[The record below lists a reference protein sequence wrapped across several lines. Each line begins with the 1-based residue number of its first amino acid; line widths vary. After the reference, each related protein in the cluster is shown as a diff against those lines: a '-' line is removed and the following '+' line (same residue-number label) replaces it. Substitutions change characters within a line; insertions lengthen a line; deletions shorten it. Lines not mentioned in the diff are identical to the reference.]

1 MIITLVKADFSANNI
16 GTLSS
21 FNILTNL
28 GSGCT
33 YNGPLYVAKNAALN
47 TSIIVSD
54 AYSFDISKCTITMGG
69 VNVNAFTV
77 NENTINININSV
89 TGHLVI
95 NVPTTLIAVAP
106 DVPVEPDEPTYDP
119 DINYNGTLVA
129 FEMPEEGTWIK
140 NENGSNQTLTQWYST
155 DYIEIPGGVTTISTP
170 DLNAYRN
177 GTNNTTPLAFY
188 DSNKTYISGVEGI
201 TIQSNYWWRGML
213 QNYAIPS
220 NAKYVRICWSHQT
233 IGKHEITLD
242 NTAMKY
248 KPEVYWGAMP
258 ENKIPVAPE
267 VGDLDIID
275 GELIDLGVLTE
286 KQWINNLGANQ
297 TLSNWYSTDYLEIPE
312 GVNAMSTNDITS
324 YRTSSVKVGTFV
336 FYDDAKTFISCVD
349 ETTIPVSSGEDA
361 KWRDQLL
368 NYPIPE
374 NAKYV
379 RICYSVE
386 KYKHRTTQD
395 NTPISELKVYWI
407 SE

>member
-54 AYSFDISKCTITMGG
+54 AYNFDISKCTITMGG

-77 NENTINININSV
+77 NGNTINININSV

-95 NVPTTLIAVAP
+95 NVPTTLITVTP
-106 DVPVEPDEPTYDP
+106 DIPEEPDEPTYDP
-119 DINYNGTLVA
+119 DVDYNGTLVA

-140 NENGSNQTLTQWYST
+140 NENGSDQSLVDWFST
-155 DYIEIPGGVTTISTP
+155 DYIKIPHDVTTISSP
-170 DLNAYRN
+170 DIIYFRN
-177 GTNNTTPLAFY
+177 NINNTTPFAFY
-188 DSNKTYISGVEGI
+188 NDNKSYLGGVSNFATTDG
-201 TIQSNYWWRGML
+201 NWWRGMI
-213 QNYAIPS
+213 QDYAIPAG
-220 NAKYVRICWSHQT
+220 AKYVRICWTDQT
-233 IGKHEITLD
+233 NPTHAITGSRKPI
-242 NTAMKY
+242 T
-248 KPEVYWGAMP
+248 KPEVYWGSMP
-258 ENKIPVAPE
+258 EDKIPTPPHLE
-267 VGDLDIID
+267 TIN

-286 KQWINNLGANQ
+286 KQWINNLGVNQ

-312 GVNAMSTNDITS
+312 GVSAMSTNDITS
-324 YRTSSVKVGTFV
+324 YRTSNVKVGTFV

-361 KWRDQLL
+361 QWRDQLL

-386 KYKHRTTQD
+386 KYTHRTTQD

>member
-47 TSIIVSD
+47 TSITVSD

-69 VNVNAFTV
+69 TNINAFSV
-77 NENTINININSV
+77 SGNVISINIANV

-95 NVPTTLIAVAP
+95 NVPTTLITVAP
-106 DVPVEPDEPTYDP
+106 DIPEEPVEPDEPTYDP
-119 DINYNGTLVA
+119 DVDYNGTLVA

-140 NENGSNQTLTQWYST
+140 NENGSEQSLVDWFST
-155 DYIEIPGGVTTISTP
+155 DYIKIPHDVTTISSP
-170 DLNAYRN
+170 DIIYFRN
-177 GTNNTTPLAFY
+177 GINNTTPFAFY
-188 DSNKTYISGVEGI
+188 NDNKSYLGGVSNFVTTDG
-201 TIQSNYWWRGML
+201 NWWRGMI
-213 QNYAIPS
+213 QDYAIPAG
-220 NAKYVRICWSHQT
+220 AKYVRICWTDQT
-233 IGKHEITLD
+233 IPTHAITGSR
-242 NTAMKY
+242 TPIT
-248 KPEVYWGAMP
+248 KPEVYWGSMP
-258 ENKIPVAPE
+258 EDKIPTPPHLE
-267 VGDLDIID
+267 TIN

>member
-69 VNVNAFTV
+69 VSVNAFTV
-77 NENTINININSV
+77 DGNTINININSV

-95 NVPTTLIAVAP
+95 NVPTTLITVTP
-106 DVPVEPDEPTYDP
+106 DIPVEPDDPTYDP
-119 DINYNGTLVA
+119 DVDYNGTLVA
-129 FEMPEEGTWIK
+129 FKMPKEGTWLK
-140 NENGSNQTLTQWYST
+140 NEDGSEQSLVDWFST
-155 DYIEIPGGVTTISTP
+155 DYIEIPHDITTISSP
-170 DLNAYRN
+170 DIIYFRN
-177 GTNNTTPLAFY
+177 GANNTTPFAFY
-188 DSNKTYISGVEGI
+188 NDNKSYLGGVSNFVTTDG
-201 TIQSNYWWRGML
+201 NWWRGMI
-213 QNYAIPS
+213 QDYAIPAG
-220 NAKYVRICWSHQT
+220 AKYVRICWTDQT
-233 IGKHEITLD
+233 IPTHAITGSR
-242 NTAMKY
+242 TPIT
-248 KPEVYWGAMP
+248 KPEVYWGSMP

-267 VGDLDIID
+267 LDTIN

-336 FYDDAKTFISCVD
+336 FYDDTKTFISCVD

-361 KWRDQLL
+361 RWRDQLL

-386 KYKHRTTQD
+386 RYRHRTTQD